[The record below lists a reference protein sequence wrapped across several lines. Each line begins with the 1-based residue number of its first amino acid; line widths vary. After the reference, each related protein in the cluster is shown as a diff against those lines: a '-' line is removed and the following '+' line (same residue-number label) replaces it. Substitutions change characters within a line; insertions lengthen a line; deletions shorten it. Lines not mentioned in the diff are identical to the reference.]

1 MCDGVMFFVIVRFY
15 KERQLRYTI
24 IHYLTMIWSNMFVYT
39 TVDIGYS
46 KKKKTIFF
54 HFDITCWAFITLYIM
69 QLIILLI
76 INNNYQG
83 CYFLMCDGVTFFV
96 IVRLYKERQLRYI
109 IIHYLTMISSN
120 MFVWYYCRHNTC
132 MVSLVYS

>member
-1 MCDGVMFFVIVRFY
+1 MCDGVMFFVIVRLY
-15 KERQLRYTI
+15 KERQLGYTI

-46 KKKKTIFF
+46 KKKNNIFPF
-54 HFDITCWAFITLYIM
+54 WYYMLGIYYSIM

-96 IVRLYKERQLRYI
+96 IVRLYKERQLHIRYI
-109 IIHYLTMISSN
+109 IIHYLTMIWSN

>member
-54 HFDITCWAFITLYIM
+54 HFDITCWAFITL
-69 QLIILLI
+69 
-76 INNNYQG
+76 
-83 CYFLMCDGVTFFV
+83 
-96 IVRLYKERQLRYI
+96 
-109 IIHYLTMISSN
+109 
-120 MFVWYYCRHNTC
+120 
-132 MVSLVYS
+132 

>member
-46 KKKKTIFF
+46 KKKKTF
-54 HFDITCWAFITLYIM
+54 
-69 QLIILLI
+69 ILLQQI
-76 INNNYQG
+76 FIS
-83 CYFLMCDGVTFFV
+83 CKKFVTPGKV
-96 IVRLYKERQLRYI
+96 YISMPKVRKASHLHKFQRRRRRNDEICTSFSAEGAETLK
-109 IIHYLTMISSN
+109 
-120 MFVWYYCRHNTC
+120 FA
-132 MVSLVYS
+132 

>member
-46 KKKKTIFF
+46 KKKKQYFSILIL
-54 HFDITCWAFITLYIM
+54 HVGHLLLYNAIDY
-69 QLIILLI
+69 I
-76 INNNYQG
+76 INY
-83 CYFLMCDGVTFFV
+83 
-96 IVRLYKERQLRYI
+96 
-109 IIHYLTMISSN
+109 
-120 MFVWYYCRHNTC
+120 
-132 MVSLVYS
+132 

>member
-46 KKKKTIFF
+46 KKKNNIFPF
-54 HFDITCWAFITLYIM
+54 
-69 QLIILLI
+69 
-76 INNNYQG
+76 
-83 CYFLMCDGVTFFV
+83 
-96 IVRLYKERQLRYI
+96 
-109 IIHYLTMISSN
+109 
-120 MFVWYYCRHNTC
+120 
-132 MVSLVYS
+132 